1 MSAAMTA
8 LGHLMERNVSEVF
21 GERDPDRRRRAIA
34 ELYADDCA
42 PYDAGGEA
50 IGQAAVSDRVG
61 RILGESPP
69 GFAFSLVG
77 PAEVIHDLGR
87 LRWQTGPAGAPPVA
101 SGMDV
106 AVSSTERSRRSTH
119 SSRRPWRPGHDGRL
133 CADCTVAIDGQN
145 TRSGQTARPSAN
157 RKSARERK

>member
-21 GERDPDRRRRAIA
+21 DERDPGRRGQAIA

-42 PYDAGGEA
+42 LYDADGEA
-50 IGQAAVSDRVG
+50 VGQAAVSDRVG

-69 GFAFSLVG
+69 GFAFSLVS
-77 PAEVIHDLGR
+77 PAEVIYDLGR

-101 SGMDV
+101 RGMDV
-106 AVSSTERSRRSTH
+106 AVF
-119 SSRRPWRPGHDGRL
+119 
-133 CADCTVAIDGQN
+133 
-145 TRSGQTARPSAN
+145 AN
-157 RKSARERK
+157 GKIRTLYTFIEAAGA